1 MEHQGNAVPSDKE
14 GVWGDL
20 YEGNTYPVLGE
31 KGRAGLLPWLLK
43 LKIMLLSQWHILGMA
58 YSDLV
63 ETYVLKYN
71 FYGINP
77 HPLHRRPP
85 TAVLRVYVHF
95 IFIDVVRLLP
105 WRAVIIHLSPSK
117 CESVSTP
124 VFHILAGFGVCWL
137 VRVNLMDGKW
147 HLLVISICILFPTRE
162 DLTSFSHVY

>member
-1 MEHQGNAVPSDKE
+1 
-14 GVWGDL
+14 
-20 YEGNTYPVLGE
+20 
-31 KGRAGLLPWLLK
+31 
-43 LKIMLLSQWHILGMA
+43 MLLSQWHILGMA

-63 ETYVLKYN
+63 QTYVLKHN

-77 HPLHRRPP
+77 PPPPPP
-85 TAVLRVYVHF
+85 TADRRVELKVYVHF

-105 WRAVIIHLSPSK
+105 WKAVIIHLSPSK

-147 HLLVISICILFPTRE
+147 HLLVISVCILFPTRE
-162 DLTSFSHVY
+162 D